1 MNTEKLS
8 IKALQSIGFK
18 TFAVFSYILLFFAQ
32 RLPQISIDAVELRDV
47 TESFSISSVAFGKLN
62 KFFDYFAAP
71 LDGGTLALI
80 ILAIAALT
88 LGIAALCLS
97 LFPYRR
103 LQVIN
108 FCLSAVGS
116 AVSIAFAV
124 LLIVNSSSLN
134 YDSEV
139 GGIMDFSPSYALIW
153 IAPALFVLGTLFI
166 YTYAKMPEYT
176 LADGRFFRAAGC
188 ALNPANF
195 PKTFSASDDT
205 EALFRATVPLKK
217 KKYATMS
224 EPSALKKERKKSAK
238 RRRKMDYTQIL
249 DDYEATEKKLSPLEL
264 ALAKRE
270 HAERIANAKAD
281 EENRIL
287 FKKQREVK
295 AAPSKS
301 KNKKPKKTRGSAP
314 RNKALEIAKLKAR
327 HAEEVATRN
336 NEMF

>member
-18 TFAVFSYILLFFAQ
+18 TFAVFIYILLFFAQ
-32 RLPQISIDAVELRDV
+32 RLPQVSIDAVELRDV
-47 TESFSISSVAFGKLN
+47 TESFSISSVAFGNLN

-80 ILAIAALT
+80 ILAVAALT

-97 LFPYRR
+97 FFPYRR
-103 LQVIN
+103 LQVVN
-108 FCLSAVGS
+108 FCLSAIGS
-116 AVSIAFAV
+116 AVNIAFAV
-124 LLIVNSSSLN
+124 LLIVNSSKLN
-134 YDSEV
+134 YDSEI
-139 GGIMDFSPSYALIW
+139 GGIMDFSPSYVLIW
-153 IAPALFVLGTLFI
+153 IAPLLFILGTLFT
-166 YTYAKMPEYT
+166 YAYAKMPEYT
-176 LADGRFFRAAGC
+176 LADGRFFRALGC
-188 ALNPANF
+188 ALNPMNF
-195 PKTFSASDDT
+195 PKTFGSNDDT

-224 EPSALKKERKKSAK
+224 EPSALKSERKKSAK
-238 RRRKMDYTQIL
+238 RRRKMNNTQIL
-249 DDYEATEKKLSPLEL
+249 DDYEATGKKLSPLEL

-287 FKKQREVK
+287 FKKQSAVK
-295 AAPSKS
+295 TAPAKF
-301 KNKKPKKTRGSAP
+301 KTKKTKKKNGGAP
-314 RNKALEIAKLKAR
+314 RNRSLEIAKLKAR

-336 NEMF
+336 NEIF